1 MESGESANQNKG
13 QEAESLVIETDNII
27 LRPFTDQKSRQVAEF
42 LRHPGVRKIIS
53 RGIPE

>member
-1 MESGESANQNKG
+1 LESGESANQNKG

-27 LRPFTDQKSRQVAEF
+27 LRPFTDQKSRQVAQSPG
-42 LRHPGVRKIIS
+42 HPGLRKITS